1 MWHVLFQWFVKIT
14 GGFAWWIVNR
24 PKMYFED
31 KSVQKNRIKGK
42 AIIISNHT
50 SVLDVGTMLF
60 TFWRR
65 TPRCLVAELMYR
77 KNAFMSFFLKG
88 IGGIRVDRDSHDF
101 SFVQKSCDVLEKG
114 GVIEIYP
121 ESRLPKA
128 GEETP
133 LPFKPSATYI
143 ALQSGAPIIPVYQN
157 GKLFSKTRLRV
168 IIGKPIDVAALYD
181 ESLSEKENYEKITN
195 TLRERIIELGY
206 ELERKTQ
213 NKKEK
218 GKENQ

>member
-1 MWHVLFQWFVKIT
+1 MWHALFQWFVKCT
-14 GGFAWWIVNR
+14 GGFAWWVVNR

-31 KSVQKNRIKGK
+31 KSVQKNRIKGS
-42 AIIISNHT
+42 AILLSNHT

-65 TPRCLVAELMYR
+65 NPRCLVAELMYR
-77 KNAFMSFFLKG
+77 KNPFMTFFLKG

-101 SFVQKSCDVLEKG
+101 SFVQKSCDILEKG

-121 ESRLPKA
+121 ESRLPQA

-143 ALQSGAPIIPVYQN
+143 ALQSGAPVIPVYQN
-157 GKLFSKTRLRV
+157 GKLFQKSRLRV
-168 IIGKPIDVAALYD
+168 MIGKPINVAALYD
-181 ESLSEKENYEKITN
+181 ESLSEKENYENITN
-195 TLRERIIELGY
+195 ILRERIIKLGY

-213 NKKEK
+213 KEK
-218 GKENQ
+218 ESKKDK